1 MKSSQPNNTSDNP
14 PAISASSPRKNPC
27 LGSSDP
33 NIAALEVIADDGI
46 SYLLPYA
53 QFLYAERTANP
64 ALEKEPEAPPEKMSI
79 HFACADV
86 IVLGSGLNWLERRLQ
101 QYELSF
107 VMSADSR
114 LGAVYDTLIAAVT
127 LTLIKERV

>member
-1 MKSSQPNNTSDNP
+1 MKSSQPNISDNP

-27 LGSSDP
+27 IGSDP

-64 ALEKEPEAPPEKMSI
+64 ALENEPEAPPEKMSI

-86 IVLGSGLNWLERRLQ
+86 IVLGSSLNWLERRLQ

-107 VMSADSR
+107 VMSADRRS
-114 LGAVYDTLIAAVT
+114 GVVYDTLVTTVT
-127 LTLIKERV
+127 LTLTKESL

>member
-1 MKSSQPNNTSDNP
+1 MKSSQPNTSEQP
-14 PAISASSPRKNPC
+14 PAMSVSNSRDNPC
-27 LGSSDP
+27 LGHDS
-33 NIAALEVIADDGI
+33 NAAAVAFLTDDGI

-53 QFLYAERTANP
+53 QFLYAERMANQ

-107 VMSADSR
+107 VMSANSR
-114 LGAVYDTLIAAVT
+114 LGAVYDTLITAVT
-127 LTLIKERV
+127 ITLTKESV

>member
-1 MKSSQPNNTSDNP
+1 MKSSQPNTSEQP

-27 LGSSDP
+27 IGSDP

-64 ALEKEPEAPPEKMSI
+64 ALDKAPEAPPEKMSI
-79 HFACADV
+79 HFVGAEV
-86 IVLGSGLNWLERRLQ
+86 VVLGSGLKRLESWLQR
-101 QYELSF
+101 YELSF

-114 LGAVYDTLIAAVT
+114 LGAVYDTHIAAVT
-127 LTLIKERV
+127 LTLTKENV

>member
-1 MKSSQPNNTSDNP
+1 MKSSQPNTSDNP

-27 LGSSDP
+27 VGSDP
-33 NIAALEVIADDGI
+33 NIAALEIIADDGI

-64 ALEKEPEAPPEKMSI
+64 ALENEPEASPEKMSI
-79 HFACADV
+79 HFGCAEV
-86 IVLGSGLNWLERRLQ
+86 IVLGSGLKRLERWLQ
-101 QYELSF
+101 GYELSF

-114 LGAVYDTLIAAVT
+114 LAAIYDTLITTVT
-127 LTLIKERV
+127 LTLTKENV

>member
-1 MKSSQPNNTSDNP
+1 M
-14 PAISASSPRKNPC
+14 
-27 LGSSDP
+27 
-33 NIAALEVIADDGI
+33 
-46 SYLLPYA
+46 
-53 QFLYAERTANP
+53 ANP

-107 VMSADSR
+107 VMPADSR

>member
-1 MKSSQPNNTSDNP
+1 MKSSQPNTSDNP

-27 LGSSDP
+27 VGSDP
-33 NIAALEVIADDGI
+33 NIAALEIIADDGI

-64 ALEKEPEAPPEKMSI
+64 ALENEPEASPEKMSI
-79 HFACADV
+79 HFGCAEV
-86 IVLGSGLNWLERRLQ
+86 IVLGSGLKRLERWLQ
-101 QYELSF
+101 GYELSF

-114 LGAVYDTLIAAVT
+114 LGAVYDTLITTVT
-127 LTLIKERV
+127 LTFTKENV

>member
-1 MKSSQPNNTSDNP
+1 MKSSQPNTSEQP

-27 LGSSDP
+27 IGSDP

-107 VMSADSR
+107 VMPADSR

-127 LTLIKERV
+127 LTLIKQRV

>member
-27 LGSSDP
+27 LGSDP

-64 ALEKEPEAPPEKMSI
+64 ALEKEPEVPPEKISI

>member
-1 MKSSQPNNTSDNP
+1 MKSSQPNTSDNP

-27 LGSSDP
+27 VGSDP
-33 NIAALEVIADDGI
+33 NIAALEIIADDGI

-64 ALEKEPEAPPEKMSI
+64 ALEKEPEASPEKMSI
-79 HFACADV
+79 HFGCAEV
-86 IVLGSGLNWLERRLQ
+86 IVLGSGLKRLERWLQ
-101 QYELSF
+101 GYELSF

-114 LGAVYDTLIAAVT
+114 LAAVYDTLITAITIT
-127 LTLIKERV
+127 LTKENV